1 MHPPGKAGPPQ
12 ETYWLEGF
20 ISMAPDGQ
28 GQGGRAGKRELEGL
42 EERGGNAA

>member
-20 ISMAPDGQ
+20 ISVALDGQ